1 MRNASDLMGGMLALE
16 EMASGDSWVHRL
28 HPLAKLWVTAVY
40 VVAVVSVGRLNYAA
54 LSIYFFY
61 PALLIPLSGVNAG
74 ALIRRVL
81 PALPLVLLAG
91 LSNVFLEPS
100 IMMTFGALQVS
111 RGFVS
116 LVVLLEKAAL
126 TVLAVLMLMATTN
139 SAKLLSGL
147 RAIGAP
153 KVLLSVLMLSVR
165 FLTLLAGEAGRMMRA
180 YRLRANSPKG
190 IRIGDMGSFV
200 GQLLLRSVDRAER
213 VYNAM
218 KLRGYSGE
226 FPVRD
231 AGRLTASSA
240 MYAALVSAA
249 ILFFRFFT
257 LTDVMAK
264 WF

>member
-1 MRNASDLMGGMLALE
+1 MRNASDAMGGMLALE

-28 HPLAKLWVTAVY
+28 HPLAKLLVTAVY
-40 VVAVVSVGRLNYAA
+40 VVAVVSVGRLDYAA
-54 LSIYFFY
+54 LSIFFFY

-74 ALIRRVL
+74 ALLRRVL

-100 IMMTFGALQVS
+100 AMMTFGALQVS

-126 TVLAVLMLMATTN
+126 TVLAVLILMATTN
-139 SAKLLSGL
+139 SPKLLSGL

-213 VYNAM
+213 VYKAM

-240 MYAALVSAA
+240 AYAVLTSAA

>member
-1 MRNASDLMGGMLALE
+1 
-16 EMASGDSWVHRL
+16 
-28 HPLAKLWVTAVY
+28 
-40 VVAVVSVGRLNYAA
+40 VAVVSAGRLDYPA
-54 LSIYFFY
+54 LSPFFFY
-61 PALLIPLSGVNAG
+61 PALVIPLSGVPAG
-74 ALIRRVL
+74 ALLRRAL

-100 IMMTFGALQVS
+100 ALMTFGALHVS

-116 LVVLLEKAAL
+116 LVVLLEKAGL
-126 TVLAVLMLMATTN
+126 TVLAVLLLMATTN
-139 SAKLLSGL
+139 SSKLFSGL
-147 RAIGAP
+147 RAVGAP

-213 VYNAM
+213 VYKAM

-226 FPVRD
+226 YPVRD

-240 MYAALVSAA
+240 AYAAAVSAA

-257 LTDVMAK
+257 LADVLKK

>member
-1 MRNASDLMGGMLALE
+1 MRNASDAMGGMLALE
-16 EMASGDSWVHRL
+16 EMASGDSWIHHL

-40 VVAVVSVGRLNYAA
+40 VVAVVSVGRLHYAA
-54 LSIYFFY
+54 LSIFFFY
-61 PALLIPLSGVNAG
+61 PALIIPLAGLPAG
-74 ALIRRVL
+74 ALLKRVL

-100 IMMTFGALQVS
+100 PYLTFGAFFVS

-126 TVLAVLMLMATTN
+126 TVLSVLILMATTS
-139 SAKLLSGL
+139 SARLLSGL
-147 RAIGAP
+147 RMIGAP
-153 KVLLSVLMLSVR
+153 KILLNVLMLSVR
-165 FLTLLAGEAGRMMRA
+165 FLLLLTGEAGRMMRA
-180 YRLRANSPKG
+180 YRLRSNSPKG

-213 VYNAM
+213 VYKAM
-218 KLRGYSGE
+218 KMRGYSGE

-231 AGRLTASSA
+231 AGRLTASSVV
-240 MYAALVSAA
+240 YAATVSAA
-249 ILFFRFFT
+249 TLFFRFFS
-257 LTDVMAK
+257 LVDILK